1 MNLASIVARSLPPH
15 PLPTSLT
22 VLQERVYHSLSLS
35 LVFLPFYLPVLSWS
49 SSALPSPDI
58 SFSFAGVSIV
68 GQTYSLQCSATLAAV
83 LVVQPDMKI
92 AFPNSTEIS
101 QAINSS
107 IEYRFNSLR
116 ISDGGQ
122 YTCTSTINLLQAGIA
137 DLHTSVTKTLTV
149 VCKSTGAHFSND
161 YVLLF
166 QMPIE

>member
-1 MNLASIVARSLPPH
+1 M
-15 PLPTSLT
+15 
-22 VLQERVYHSLSLS
+22 
-35 LVFLPFYLPVLSWS
+35 
-49 SSALPSPDI
+49 
-58 SFSFAGVSIV
+58 

-149 VCKSTGAHFSND
+149 VCKSTGAHTLAMIMCCYFRCLSSRGLQEHSS
-161 YVLLF
+161 VR
-166 QMPIE
+166 